1 MFLEAK
7 YQPNKEQQNFI
18 DFLLSNH
25 FPWFWNDSIMI
36 LDNGNKSKYT
46 SLTHCFRKR
55 LDDDR
60 PDWGTPNSEY
70 LQIAESIFWHACMQN
85 NIVPRVIHR
94 SSANLTLPNK
104 DEHTDIHTDH
114 EFPHKNF
121 VFYLND
127 FTDAPTYVFSDDGK
141 TIVNQSTPEK
151 NKFVVFPG
159 LPHATGFCKENERR
173 VILVVTFS

>member
-7 YQPNKEQQNFI
+7 FQPNQEQQKFI
-18 DFLLSNH
+18 DYLLGDY
-25 FPWFWNDSIMI
+25 FPWFWNESI
-36 LDNGNKSKYT
+36 LTLPNGEPSRYT
-46 SLTHCFRKR
+46 SFTHTFRKR
-55 LDDDR
+55 QPQDTSE
-60 PDWGTPNSEY
+60 WGIPSSDY
-70 LQIAESIFWHACMQN
+70 VQIAESIFWHACMQN

-114 EFPHKNF
+114 GFPHKNF

-127 FTDAPTYVFSDDGK
+127 FTDAPTYVYSEDEGE
-141 TIVNQSTPEK
+141 IIHESIPEK
-151 NKFVVFPG
+151 NKFVVFSG
-159 LPHATGFCKENERR
+159 LPHAAGFCKENERR